1 VQDPRSV
8 RTVTSESHLPR
19 LRFAQYL
26 LVAGGLGLAMVL
38 GLVVQALLA
47 YYFGAGPETDALFMA
62 RDITEVLAKL
72 LLPSQTV
79 GVLLPMFLAMRTE
92 RGREAWTEL
101 SAVMTAVLV
110 AATPLVLAAVIFSP
124 ALVALFAPGFSD
136 ATAEETEQLLRYLAP
151 TMWFSLGGG
160 LAVAILQARDRFGR
174 SMVAAV
180 AGQATVVAALPPLV
194 SSNGVAGASIALLIG
209 AAAQFALAWGL
220 VVMEG
225 MPALANPLRHPD
237 LIRRFARRT
246 TPFFAYAGASQGSAI
261 VYRVSASTLGTGVFA
276 ALSFAD
282 RIYRAL
288 YALIFFPIQTV
299 LFPALARHEAEGR
312 PDDLRVELRAG
323 LRYVLFAVTPLVA
336 EVALLS
342 QEAVSMLFERGEF
355 GGAATDDTAL
365 ALAIFALALLPT
377 GMYML
382 LEQASYAR
390 ARTRLVIGTNV
401 MIAAIQAALFYP
413 LARALG
419 LAGIPVAVL
428 LATTV
433 ALFVY
438 LERLYPGASRRAA
451 REQAGFALRVAGC
464 TGGMLVVT
472 LAARGTIEWL
482 VDPPPGLQQA
492 FVVVPAVFLGALVYV
507 ALSVAAG
514 LSEPRRIA
522 ELGRERL
529 RSAR

>member
-1 VQDPRSV
+1 VQDPRSARPV
-8 RTVTSESHLPR
+8 NSESHLPR
-19 LRFAQYL
+19 LRFTQYL

-38 GLVVQALLA
+38 GLVAQALLA

-62 RDITEVLAKL
+62 RDITEVATKL

-101 SAVMTAVLV
+101 SAVMTAVLI
-110 AATPLVLAAVIFSP
+110 AATPLVLAAVIFAP
-124 ALVALFAPGFSD
+124 ALVGLFAPGFSD
-136 ATAEETEQLLRYLAP
+136 STAEETERLLRYLAP
-151 TMWFSLGGG
+151 TMWCSLGGG
-160 LAVAILQARDRFGR
+160 LAVAVLQARDRFGR

-194 SSNGVAGASIALLIG
+194 SAEGVTGASLALLFG
-209 AAAQFALAWGL
+209 AVAQFALAWGL
-220 VVMEG
+220 VVIEG

-261 VYRVSASTLGTGVFA
+261 VYRVSASTLGSGVFA

-282 RIYRAL
+282 RIHRAL

-312 PDDLRVELRAG
+312 PEDLRVELRAG
-323 LRYVLFAVTPLVA
+323 LRYVIFAVTPLVA

-342 QEAVSMLFERGEF
+342 EEAVSVLFERGEF
-355 GGAATDDTAL
+355 GEGATDDTAL

-390 ARTRLVIGTNV
+390 SRTRLIIGTNV

-413 LARALG
+413 LAQTFG
-419 LAGIPVAVL
+419 IAGIPVVVL
-428 LATTV
+428 LATTT

-451 REQAGFALRVAGC
+451 RDQAGFLLRVAGC
-464 TGGMLVVT
+464 VGAMLLLTLVVREGIGR
-472 LAARGTIEWL
+472 LA
-482 VDPPPGLQQA
+482 DPEPGLQQA
-492 FVVVPAVFLGALVYV
+492 IVLVPAVFLGASAYV
-507 ALSVAAG
+507 ALSLAAG

-522 ELGRERL
+522 QLARERL
-529 RSAR
+529 RSGE